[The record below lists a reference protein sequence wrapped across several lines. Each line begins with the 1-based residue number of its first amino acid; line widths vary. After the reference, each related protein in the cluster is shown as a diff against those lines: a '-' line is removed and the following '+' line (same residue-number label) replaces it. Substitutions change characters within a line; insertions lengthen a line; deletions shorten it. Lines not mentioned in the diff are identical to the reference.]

1 MYRIFEHDLKLKIK
15 DNILQIKDCEL
26 IYFMKVY

>member
-1 MYRIFEHDLKLKIK
+1 MCRIFEYELKLKIK

-26 IYFMKVY
+26 IFFMKV